1 MGKLQM
7 TDQQKALIFDHE
19 KNITVGKA
27 RVIYGP
33 YRIGFVATN
42 VWHLPGGAITT
53 DEQEA
58 HAYAVRMNALMGGA

>member
-1 MGKLQM
+1 M
-7 TDQQKALIFDHE
+7 TDQQTAPIFDHP
-19 KNITVGKA
+19 KNITVGLA

-33 YRIGFVATN
+33 YRMGFIGTN

-58 HAYAVRMNALMGGA
+58 HGYAVRMNELMQGPRP

>member
-1 MGKLQM
+1 M

-33 YRIGFVATN
+33 YRMGFVATN

-58 HAYAVRMNALMGGA
+58 HGYAVRMNALMGGA

>member
-1 MGKLQM
+1 M
-7 TDQQKALIFDHE
+7 TTDTQTSQPFTHE

-33 YRIGFVATN
+33 YRMGSIGSN

-53 DEQEA
+53 DEYEA
-58 HAYAVRMNALMGGA
+58 RAYAVRMNEIMEGK

>member
-1 MGKLQM
+1 MA
-7 TDQQKALIFDHE
+7 DQQTAPIFDHP
-19 KNITVGKA
+19 KNITVGLA

-33 YRIGFVATN
+33 YRMGFIGTN

-58 HAYAVRMNALMGGA
+58 HGYAVRMNALMGGA